1 MVNIVQSFVDDREVT
16 TITQEDVSKAARS
29 AIEAIKNELPEE
41 AQTVEGVECV
51 ISEMRGMVNGRRVV
65 L

>member
-1 MVNIVQSFVDDREVT
+1 MVNIVPSFLDDREVT
-16 TITQEDVSKAARS
+16 TIAQEDVNKAARS
-29 AIEAIKNELPEE
+29 AIEAIKNELPEK

-51 ISEMRGMVNGRRVV
+51 IREMRSIVNESKVI